1 MSTYDVWI
9 PKRKSKSSGGSIED
23 YDKIGSYKLRYYAV
37 MFHPDCIKL
46 KESGDGYDWT
56 VVSENAYP
64 KVLSG
69 RYKKGRA

>member
-9 PKRKSKSSGGSIED
+9 PKRKSKNSGGSIED
-23 YDKIGSYKLRYYAV
+23 YNKIGSYKLRYYAF

-64 KVLSG
+64 KVLSE